1 MGARLSAP
9 ALPYPRAVL
18 DIWTRLSALPPVAE
32 HDGAVSAVLVPLYT
46 DGHNDTRVVL
56 TKRPTAMRTHPGDV
70 VFPGGRIEPGEGPVE
85 AALREAWEEIALP
98 AEAVEV
104 IGGLSAVT
112 TRDLTN
118 WIVPV
123 VARIERPVELQ
134 PDPAEVEAII
144 EPTLAELLDEGRWR
158 TSEWMGTSLWFYQF
172 DEGTLWGATA
182 FIVRQLLS
190 FVRGTAP
197 E

>member
-1 MGARLSAP
+1 M
-9 ALPYPRAVL
+9 L

-70 VFPGGRIEPGEGPVE
+70 VFPGGRIEPGESPVE
-85 AALREAWEEIALP
+85 AALRESWEEIALP

-123 VARIERPVELQ
+123 VARIERPVELH

-182 FIVRQLLS
+182 FIVRQLLG
-190 FVRGTAP
+190 FVRGNAP